1 VETVNDILG
10 LYNRFNVFPVIR
22 ICFLKGNLLAV
33 RVLLRLL
40 KLKEV
45 TSLLQEQAATGDLH

>member
-1 VETVNDILG
+1 METVNDILG
-10 LYNRFNVFPVIR
+10 LYNRFNVFPVVR

-45 TSLLQEQAATGDLH
+45 TSLLQEQAAHR